1 MTDAGPSI
9 SPISATGAIVG
20 AMAVAASGISV
31 TYSQSVPY
39 STPVSAMSEMSP
51 QDHTLFDA
59 KIEAKVADL
68 RGDIRLNTQGLSD
81 LRSRFD
87 DLAKRMADVPADI
100 ASLKVQVANLPTKDW
115 IGAHFRNWI
124 LGSVGFLTLVSLALK
139 FVHVS

>member
-1 MTDAGPSI
+1 
-9 SPISATGAIVG
+9 
-20 AMAVAASGISV
+20 
-31 TYSQSVPY
+31 
-39 STPVSAMSEMSP
+39 MSEMSP